1 MVFFFIY
8 FFNEIQG
15 YINDREKF
23 KEEIIKEQQFKP
35 IAQPICSFESNGEL
49 YEVDFFSSHR

>member
-35 IAQPICSFESNGEL
+35 IAQPICI
-49 YEVDFFSSHR
+49 